1 MSYKSLEQQQQ
12 AVEAAKYENAKR
24 QTRIQVYQK
33 YGNPRKGGV
42 VIPCDANDKRI
53 TDIVDRWLDHN
64 PDVLHSL
71 ELFEQAIAANP
82 TDFNSLAK
90 DSEGNVREQ
99 LIDQIIGLLAT
110 KGKAHD
116 DFSLKSER
124 TRLKTFTIPMLRAR
138 LVDLQTKAHMAG
150 QSMQQLKQVVADAR
164 PVPGVPM
171 LPKQLFE
178 NGVTRNVDAS
188 YLKALDPYN
197 LRRMCRIYSLD
208 AVNQRIA
215 EG

>member
-1 MSYKSLEQQQQ
+1 MSYKNLEQQQQ

-24 QTRIQVYQK
+24 LTRVHVYQK
-33 YGNPRKGGV
+33 YQRV
-42 VIPCDANDKRI
+42 VPCDANDKRI
-53 TDIVDRWLDHN
+53 SDICNRWLGGN
-64 PDVLHSL
+64 SDVLHSL
-71 ELFEQAIAANP
+71 GIFEEACAANP
-82 TDFNSLAK
+82 TEYNSLAK
-90 DSEGNVREQ
+90 QVESVTCEQ
-99 LIDQIIGLLAT
+99 LINQIIGLLAT

-116 DFSLKSER
+116 DFTLRSER

-164 PVPGVPM
+164 PVRGFPM

-188 YLKALDPYN
+188 YLKALDLYN